1 MTVIIAYRT
10 IGRETGIECS
20 RTSRVKRQDVQTKR
34 ISDVNLGLRRE
45 ELNTVLSQR
54 LISVTA

>member
-1 MTVIIAYRT
+1 M
-10 IGRETGIECS
+10 IECS
-20 RTSRVKRQDVQTKR
+20 RTSRVKRQDMQTKR